1 MTTVDTARIRREL
14 LDASEHLFRPNF
26 VCCEGCRIAGTRVI
40 ELVEAV
46 EEAQADVRTWAVP
59 LVVYA
64 IQHHEID
71 PAVKTPTPTP
81 GIDCR
86 EWCASCRLLPGVPAD
101 VVAAA
106 NARIREYEELDGLEP
121 TF

>member
-46 EEAQADVRTWAVP
+46 EEAQADVRAWAVP
-59 LVVYA
+59 MVVYA
-64 IQHHEID
+64 MRHHD
-71 PAVKTPTPTP
+71 FNSDDCVPTP
-81 GIDCR
+81 GVDCWA
-86 EWCASCRLLPGVPAD
+86 WCNSCSMLAAVPAD
-101 VVAAA
+101 VQDAARA
-106 NARIREYEELDGLEP
+106 LIREYETTDSIEAP
-121 TF
+121 F

>member
-1 MTTVDTARIRREL
+1 VTTIDTARIRREL

-46 EEAQADVRTWAVP
+46 EEAQADVRAWAVP
-59 LVVYA
+59 MVVYA

-71 PAVKTPTPTP
+71 PAVKTPKPTP
-81 GIDCR
+81 GTDCR
-86 EWCASCRLLPGVPAD
+86 EWCASCRLLPGIPAD
-101 VVAAA
+101 VLAAA
-106 NARIREYEELDGLEP
+106 EERIAEWALLDSLEP
-121 TF
+121 PF